1 MTVVG
6 GSTTSWMQLEVA
18 MTSSNSLGRRGLL
31 RMSAATAVA
40 LGTGAGALG
49 TGSLATAQTT
59 KFGEAPGL
67 ASQVASGALPPVEKR
82 LPENPL
88 VVDFKWLSAGKY
100 GGTLNL
106 ATGYTNDLEYS
117 RRHF

>member
-6 GSTTSWMQLEVA
+6 GSTASWMQLEVA

-59 KFGEAPGL
+59 KSVKHRG
-67 ASQVASGALPPVEKR
+67 
-82 LPENPL
+82 
-88 VVDFKWLSAGKY
+88 
-100 GGTLNL
+100 
-106 ATGYTNDLEYS
+106 
-117 RRHF
+117 